1 MTDIAKQEARRIL
14 DRILKDIQVELTD
27 EFDQNF
33 ERQAFFNEAWE
44 RRKSPVHGS
53 RSGHLLVD
61 TQALRGSIMSEV
73 KGDSVFFHSDLPYAG
88 IHNDGGEIIVTE
100 RMKRF
105 FWGKYREN
113 FTGEG
118 TGKKGWGRGSKKA
131 MEPEEAFWYHM
142 AMKKVGTTVRI
153 PRRRFIGVN
162 GEVEKIIRG
171 IVEENL
177 MDYFENEF
185 KIDIKPKKL

>member
-1 MTDIAKQEARRIL
+1 METKQEARLLL
-14 DRILKDIQVELTD
+14 DRILKDIQVDLTD

-33 ERQAFFNEAWE
+33 EREAFFNEAWA

-61 TQALRGSIMSEV
+61 TGALRGSIHSEV
-73 KGDSVFFHSDLPYAG
+73 KGDSVFFSSDLPYAG
-88 IHNDGGEIIVTE
+88 IHNDGGEIIVSA

-105 FWGKYREN
+105 FWAKFREAN
-113 FTGEG
+113 GG
-118 TGKKGWGRGSKKA
+118 TWGRAKNSSSSA
-131 MEPEEAFWYHM
+131 EAGFWKFM
-142 AMKKVGTTVRI
+142 ALKKVGTAIRI

-162 GEVEKIIRG
+162 GEVEKIVMG
-171 IVEENL
+171 IIEENL

-185 KIDIKPKKL
+185 KIDLKPKRKP